1 MLTNL
6 EKEGKHSR
14 RLEISSVARSRSK
27 NCVQSTC
34 SLRNE
39 PAIPVICWS
48 SKSDTNLVFLLTTIC
63 ILSKASTMSRFV
75 SRYFL
80 KSAGTNRPTF
90 LYPDSVVVWKNSVFR
105 YQYSILTLRRAII
118 IYITYHVCQRNH
130 SSVLLGQYLGI
141 YSTLQALYVLVEL
154 EQH

>member
-14 RLEISSVARSRSK
+14 RLEISSVVRSRSK

-80 KSAGTNRPTF
+80 KSAGTNKPTF
-90 LYPDSVVVWKNSVFR
+90 LYPDSVEKFCIQISVFNPNTKESHNNINYLSCLPKEPLLR
-105 YQYSILTLRRAII
+105 TPWAVSWDLQHASGSLCPCGAGTTLI
-118 IYITYHVCQRNH
+118 
-130 SSVLLGQYLGI
+130 
-141 YSTLQALYVLVEL
+141 
-154 EQH
+154 